1 MLLAYHGAT
10 SGKCDLS
17 TDVTVSARAG
27 FQALEL
33 WAAKVDSYLT
43 SHSLADLRRL
53 FVQYHVVPTAI
64 NSIEFIG
71 FRGAAYPQ
79 IRERCQRL
87 CEIAE
92 AIDCTT
98 LVVVPSP
105 TPQSTAG
112 SVLELFFPWDSA
124 VEEYVTVLRDLA
136 AIAQPHGVTLAF
148 EFLGFAWCSVR
159 TPRGAHEIVQKTERT
174 NVAINFDA
182 CHFFGGGGLLDEIDG
197 LDPARIRTFHIND
210 MEDVP
215 KEAITDSRRLLPG
228 HGIIPLNDIC
238 RRLKR
243 IGYDGPCA
251 VELFRPEYWEWDPY
265 DLAVQARAAS
275 LEILSPYFAVR

>member
-10 SGKCDLS
+10 SGKSDLS

-27 FQALEL
+27 FEALEL

-43 SHSLADLRRL
+43 DHSLGDLRRL
-53 FVQYHVVPTAI
+53 LVEKRVVPTAI

-71 FRGAAYPQ
+71 FRGAAYSQ

-92 AIDCTT
+92 AIDCET

-105 TPQSTAG
+105 TPQPSAS
-112 SVLELFFPWDSA
+112 SVLDFFPWDRV

-136 AIAQPHGVTLAF
+136 AIARPHGVTLAF

-159 TPRGAHEIVQKTERT
+159 TPRGAYEIVQKTGRT
-174 NVAINFDA
+174 NVALNFDA
-182 CHFFGGGGLLDEIDG
+182 CHFFGGGGQLDEIDE
-197 LDPARIRTFHIND
+197 LDPERIRIFHIND
-210 MEDVP
+210 MEDIP

-228 HGIIPLNDIC
+228 QGVIPLNDIC
-238 RRLKR
+238 CRLKR
-243 IGYDGPCA
+243 IGYDGLCA

-265 DLAVQARAAS
+265 ELAVQARTAS
-275 LEILSPYFAVR
+275 LEVLSSHFEVR